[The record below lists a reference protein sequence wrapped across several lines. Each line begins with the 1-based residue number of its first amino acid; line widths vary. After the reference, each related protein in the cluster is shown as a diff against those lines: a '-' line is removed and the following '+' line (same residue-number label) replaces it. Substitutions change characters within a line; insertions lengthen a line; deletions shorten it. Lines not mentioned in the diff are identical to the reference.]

1 MPPISVKAHFD
12 GTAIQLD
19 ENCELPR
26 NVPLLVTILDAAS
39 ADAPLPG
46 WYELGAQGPARAY
59 GSNEPDYS
67 SADFQP

>member
-1 MPPISVKAHFD
+1 MPPVSVKAHFD

-39 ADAPLPG
+39 ADVPLPG
-46 WYELGAQGPARAY
+46 WNELGASGLARAY
-59 GSNEPDYS
+59 GDNEPEYT
-67 SADFQP
+67 SADIQP